1 MAEGDHADRD
11 AGGHAAEPRRDE
23 APCERSETE
32 PAREQRQ
39 RVGAVAARGNVMV
52 VGELADRR
60 EDGDRDEAGD
70 RETAQKKRR
79 TPRKSLVRTGTM
91 RTALAEF
98 GDSTMRPPPMYIAT
112 CPTTGRS

>member
-23 APCERSETE
+23 TARHGRERE
-32 PAREQRQ
+32 PTGEKRQ
-39 RVGAVAARGNVMV
+39 RVRRVAARGNVVV

-70 RETAQKKRR
+70 CETAQKKRR

-98 GDSTMRPPPMYIAT
+98 GDSIMRPPPMYIAT